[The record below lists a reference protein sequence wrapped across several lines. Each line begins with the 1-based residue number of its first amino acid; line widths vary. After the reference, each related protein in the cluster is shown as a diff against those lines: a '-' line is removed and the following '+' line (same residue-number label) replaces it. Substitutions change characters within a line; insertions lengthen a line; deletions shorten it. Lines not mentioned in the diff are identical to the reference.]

1 MIRVFIT
8 DDHPLVLEGLRSLL
22 GNEKE
27 VELAGYATNG
37 QSCIDFFTNNT
48 ADVILMDIGLPDMSG
63 IDLCEII
70 KTRHPRVMVLALS
83 SFNDGHYI
91 NAMMEKGASGY
102 VIKNA
107 DKEELLQAIYEVNK
121 GRTYLCFEAGHAA
134 RKESNN
140 AKKLLPPLTRREKEV
155 LQLIAEGYTNPEI
168 AEKLFVSSATVDTHR
183 KSLLAKLD
191 VKNTALLIR
200 FAMEH
205 KLVK

>member
-22 GNEKE
+22 SNEKE
-27 VELAGYATNG
+27 IELAGYAVNG
-37 QSCIDFFTNNT
+37 QSCIDYFTNNS

-63 IDLCEII
+63 IDLCETI
-70 KTRHPRVMVLALS
+70 KAKHPEVMVLALS
-83 SFNDGHYI
+83 SYNEGHYI

-183 KSLLAKLD
+183 KSLLAKLN

>member
-70 KTRHPRVMVLALS
+70 KTQHPGVMVLALS
-83 SFNDGHYI
+83 SFNDGHNI

-107 DKEELLQAIYEVNK
+107 DKEELLQAIHEVSK
-121 GRTYLCFEAGHAA
+121 GRTYFCFEAGHAA

-140 AKKLLPPLTRREKEV
+140 AKKPLPPLTRREKEV

>member
-22 GNEKE
+22 SNEKE
-27 VELAGYATNG
+27 IELAGYAVNG
-37 QSCIDFFTNNT
+37 QSCIDYFTNNS

-63 IDLCEII
+63 IDLCETI
-70 KTRHPRVMVLALS
+70 KAKHPEVMVLALS
-83 SFNDGHYI
+83 SYNEGHYI

>member
-22 GNEKE
+22 SNEKE
-27 VELAGYATNG
+27 IELAGYASNG
-37 QSCIDFFTNNT
+37 QSCIDYFTNNT

-63 IDLCEII
+63 IDLCEAI
-70 KTRHPRVMVLALS
+70 KNKHPTVMVLALS
-83 SFNDGHYI
+83 SYNEGHYI

-134 RKESNN
+134 RKESNS

>member
-22 GNEKE
+22 SNEKE
-27 VELAGYATNG
+27 IELAGYAVNG
-37 QSCIDFFTNNT
+37 QSCIDYFTNNS

-63 IDLCEII
+63 IDLCETI
-70 KTRHPRVMVLALS
+70 KAKHPEVMVLALS
-83 SFNDGHYI
+83 SYNEGHYI

-121 GRTYLCFEAGHAA
+121 GRTYLCFEAGQAA

>member
-22 GNEKE
+22 SNEKE
-27 VELAGYATNG
+27 IELAGYATNG
-37 QSCIDFFTNNT
+37 QSCIDYFTNNT

-63 IDLCEII
+63 IDLCEAI
-70 KTRHPRVMVLALS
+70 KTRHPEVMVLALS
-83 SFNDGHYI
+83 SYNEGHYI

-107 DKEELLQAIYEVNK
+107 DKEELLQAIHEVNK
-121 GRTYLCFEAGHAA
+121 GRTFLCFEAGHAA
-134 RKESNN
+134 RKESNST
-140 AKKLLPPLTRREKEV
+140 KKLLPPLTRREKEV